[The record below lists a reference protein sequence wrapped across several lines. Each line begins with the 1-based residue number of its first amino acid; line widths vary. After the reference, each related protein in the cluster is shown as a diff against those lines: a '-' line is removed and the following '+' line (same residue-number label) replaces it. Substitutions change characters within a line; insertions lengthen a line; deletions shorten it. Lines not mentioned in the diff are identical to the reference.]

1 MRLLDEDESI
11 NPALSVVN
19 LVDVFLVLVAALL
32 IAIAQN
38 PLNPF
43 LEQDVTVIKNAGKPN
58 MEMIIKNGEKIET
71 YKSSGKIG
79 SGDGVKAGIAYR
91 MDDGSIV
98 YVPEDN
104 DNQSASNSSTS
115 NASTANASTAND
127 NNK

>member
-1 MRLLDEDESI
+1 MKLLDEDESS
-11 NPALSVVN
+11 NPALSVIN

-43 LEQDVTVIKNAGKPN
+43 LDEKVTVIKNAGQPD
-58 MEMIIKNGEKIET
+58 MEVLIKDGKKIER

-79 SGDGVKAGIAYR
+79 AGEGVKAGTAYK

-98 YVPEDN
+98 YIPESVDSP
-104 DNQSASNSSTS
+104 Q
-115 NASTANASTAND
+115 
-127 NNK
+127 